1 MLNVFLQILDSMIG
15 FPTGFDVI
23 ADGVDQYIQAQR
35 FINSIKLV

>member
-1 MLNVFLQILDSMIG
+1 MLNVFLQILDGVIG

>member
-1 MLNVFLQILDSMIG
+1 MLNVFLQIMDSMVG

-35 FINSIKLV
+35 YINSLKVV